1 MARYRHLL
9 SPGCIGSLELKNRL
23 CQTAMGTNLANP
35 DGTMSEDSIAF
46 YTARAAGGTGMLI
59 MGTVGVANPVG
70 RLQERQLWISEDRF
84 IPGLKRLTESV
95 HRAGGRVCA
104 QLNHGGV
111 TSLYDM
117 AEGRPVLVPSLPRMS
132 KGGEPPKEILL
143 PEEIAISPPKPAL
156 KGPPVFKEADAEDIA
171 WIVEKF
177 AAGAARAVEAGYDA
191 IELHAGHTYLINS
204 FISPHWN
211 RRTDRYGGSA
221 EGRAQLMK
229 EVIEGIRARIGRD
242 FPLQVKL
249 NAEEYFFEENIS
261 LDDAKVI
268 ARVAR
273 DAGADAITVSA
284 SHNYG
289 VARALLSSWMPETP
303 NALLPLAAAIREA
316 VDLPVITVGRVDPE
330 AADRAIAEG
339 RLDFL
344 AQGRKQIADD
354 QFVHR
359 LASGGKE
366 AVRPCIFCYQCL
378 SQSMMGLPLR
388 CAVNADVGHEKD
400 NLLAPAD
407 APRKVVVVGGGPGGM
422 EAARRLTLRGHRVT
436 LLEASGQLGGTARIA
451 AIAYAPNGDFVDWLK
466 RQLDELGVEVRL
478 DTRADVDLIRSLA
491 PDSVIVATGAIRRA
505 PDIPGKDLPH
515 VHDGASL
522 RGLLL
527 GEAEEGAEESARA
540 KGSLAQRVA
549 VGAARS
555 LGMTQNADVVRKASK
570 LWMPIGERVV
580 IIGGDLVGLEL
591 AEFLHERGRAVQVVD
606 SGPQFGR
613 GLSPARR
620 QVMLGQMPLDGIAL
634 HEGAADIVIDAGSV
648 RFRGA
653 SGEAIAAAADTVI
666 IAKGAQANTGLFEAL
681 KAAGVEA
688 HMVGDCQGVGYI
700 MGAVRNAADVA
711 AII

>member
-1 MARYRHLL
+1 MSSFSHLL
-9 SPGCIGSLELKNRL
+9 SPGRIGTLELKNRL
-23 CQTAMGTNLANP
+23 CQTAMGTNLANE
-35 DGTMSEDSIAF
+35 DGTMSEESIGF
-46 YTARAAGGTGMLI
+46 YAARAAGGTGMLI
-59 MGTVGVANPVG
+59 MGTLGVANPVG

-84 IPGLKRLTESV
+84 IPGLKRLTDAI
-95 HRAGGRVCA
+95 HRVGGRVCA

-132 KGGEPPKEILL
+132 KGGAPQKNIML
-143 PEEIAISPPKPAL
+143 PEEIASSPAKPEL
-156 KGPPVFKEADAEDIA
+156 KGPPVFKEADADDFA

-177 AAGAARAVEAGYDA
+177 ASAAARAVEAGYDA

-221 EGRAQLMK
+221 EGRSQLMK
-229 EVIEGIRARIGRD
+229 DVIEGIRARIGRD

-261 LDDAKVI
+261 LEDAKITARI
-268 ARVAR
+268 AKAV
-273 DAGADAITVSA
+273 GADAITVSA

-303 NALLPLAAAIREA
+303 NKLLPLAAAIREA

-339 RLDFL
+339 QLDFL

-354 QFVHR
+354 QFANH
-359 LASGGKE
+359 LANGGKK
-366 AVRPCIFCYQCL
+366 AIRPCIFCYQCL

-388 CAVNADVGHEKD
+388 CAVNADVGYEKD

-407 APRKVVVVGGGPGGM
+407 TPRKVVVVGGGPGGM
-422 EAARRLTLRGHRVT
+422 EAARRLTLRGHKVT

-451 AIAYAPNGDFVDWLK
+451 AIAYAPNGDFVEWLK
-466 RQLDELGVEVRL
+466 NQLDELGVDVSL
-478 DTRADVDLIRSLA
+478 DTRASVEVIRQLA
-491 PDSVIVATGAIRRA
+491 PDAVIVATGAIRRA
-505 PDIPGKDLPH
+505 PDIPGKELPH

-527 GEAEEGAEESARA
+527 GETEDGAVAR
-540 KGSLAQRVA
+540 GTLAQRMA
-549 VGAARS
+549 AGAARAV
-555 LGMTQNADVVRKASK
+555 GMTRNADLVRKASK
-570 LWMPIGERVV
+570 LWMPIGDKVV
-580 IIGGDLVGLEL
+580 IIGGELVGLEL
-591 AEFLHERGRAVQVVD
+591 AEFLDERGRHVIVVD
-606 SGPQFGR
+606 SEPQFGR

-620 QVMLGQMPLDGIAL
+620 QVMLGQMPLDGITL
-634 HEGAADIVIDAGSV
+634 YEGADSITIGEKSVSFRSAAGDAIDAP
-648 RFRGA
+648 
-653 SGEAIAAAADTVI
+653 ADTVI
-666 IAKGAQANTGLFEAL
+666 IAKGAEPNTGLFDEL
-681 KAAGVEA
+681 KAAGFET

-711 AII
+711 AKI

>member
-1 MARYRHLL
+1 MSSFSHLL
-9 SPGCIGSLELKNRL
+9 SPGRIGTLELKNRL
-23 CQTAMGTNLANP
+23 CQTAMGTNLANK
-35 DGTMSEDSIAF
+35 DGTMSEESVAF
-46 YTARAAGGTGMLI
+46 YAARAAGGTGMLI
-59 MGTVGVANPVG
+59 MGTLGVANPVG

-84 IPGLKRLTESV
+84 IPGLKRLTDAI
-95 HRAGGRVCA
+95 HRVGGRVCA

-117 AEGRPVLVPSLPRMS
+117 AEGRPILVPSLPRMS
-132 KGGEPPKEILL
+132 KGGAPQKNIML
-143 PEEIAISPPKPAL
+143 PEEIASSPAKPEL
-156 KGPPVFKEADAEDIA
+156 KGPPVFKEADADDFA
-171 WIVEKF
+171 WIVDKF
-177 AAGAARAVEAGYDA
+177 ASAAARAVEAGYDA

-221 EGRAQLMK
+221 EGRSQLMK
-229 EVIEGIRARIGRD
+229 DVIEGIRARIGRD

-261 LDDAKVI
+261 LEDAKITARI
-268 ARVAR
+268 AKA
-273 DAGADAITVSA
+273 AGADAITVSA

-303 NALLPLAAAIREA
+303 NKLLPLAAAIREA

-339 RLDFL
+339 QLDFL

-354 QFVHR
+354 QFANH
-359 LASGGKE
+359 LANGGKK
-366 AVRPCIFCYQCL
+366 AIRPCIFCYQCL

-388 CAVNADVGHEKD
+388 CAVNADVGYEKD

-407 APRKVVVVGGGPGGM
+407 TPRKVVVVGGGPGGM
-422 EAARRLTLRGHRVT
+422 EAARRLTLRGHKVT

-451 AIAYAPNGDFVDWLK
+451 AIAYAPNGDFVEWLK
-466 RQLDELGVEVRL
+466 NQLDELGVDVSL
-478 DTRADVDLIRSLA
+478 DTRASVEVIRQLA
-491 PDSVIVATGAIRRA
+491 PDAAIVATGAIRRA
-505 PDIPGKDLPH
+505 PDIPGKELPH

-527 GEAEEGAEESARA
+527 GETEDGAVAR
-540 KGSLAQRVA
+540 GTLAQRMA
-549 VGAARS
+549 AGAARAV
-555 LGMTQNADVVRKASK
+555 GMTRNADLMRKASK
-570 LWMPIGERVV
+570 LWMPIGDKVV
-580 IIGGDLVGLEL
+580 IIGGELVGLEL
-591 AEFLHERGRAVQVVD
+591 AEFLHERGRHVIVVD
-606 SGPQFGR
+606 SEPQFGR

-620 QVMLGQMPLDGIAL
+620 QVMLGQMPLDGIPL
-634 HEGAADIVIDAGSV
+634 YEGADSITIGEKSVSFRSAAGDAIDAP
-648 RFRGA
+648 
-653 SGEAIAAAADTVI
+653 ADTVI
-666 IAKGAQANTGLFEAL
+666 IAKGAEPNTGLFDEL
-681 KAAGVEA
+681 KAAGFET

-711 AII
+711 AKI

>member
-1 MARYRHLL
+1 MSSYSHLL
-9 SPGCIGSLELKNRL
+9 SPGRIGTLELKNRL
-23 CQTAMGTNLANP
+23 CQTAMGTNLANE
-35 DGTMSEDSIAF
+35 DGTMSEESIGF
-46 YTARAAGGTGMLI
+46 YAARAAGGTGMLI
-59 MGTVGVANPVG
+59 MGTMGVANPIG

-84 IPGLKRLTESV
+84 IPGLKRLTDAI
-95 HRAGGRVCA
+95 HRVGGRVCA

-117 AEGRPVLVPSLPRMS
+117 AEGRPILVPSLPRMS
-132 KGGEPPKEILL
+132 KGGAPQTNIML
-143 PEEIAISPPKPAL
+143 PEEIANSPAKPEL
-156 KGPPVFKEADAEDIA
+156 KGPPVFKEADADDFA

-177 AAGAARAVEAGYDA
+177 ASAAARAVEAGYDA

-221 EGRAQLMK
+221 EGRSQLMK
-229 EVIEGIRARIGRD
+229 DVIEGIRARIGRD

-261 LDDAKVI
+261 LEDAKITARI
-268 ARVAR
+268 AKA
-273 DAGADAITVSA
+273 AGADAITVSA

-303 NALLPLAAAIREA
+303 NKLLPLAAAIREA

-330 AADRAIAEG
+330 AADKAIAEG
-339 RLDFL
+339 QLDFL

-354 QFVHR
+354 QFANH
-359 LASGGKE
+359 LANGGKK

-388 CAVNADVGHEKD
+388 CAVNADVGYEKD

-407 APRKVVVVGGGPGGM
+407 SPRKVVVVGGGPGGM
-422 EAARRLTLRGHRVT
+422 EAARRLTLRGHKVT

-451 AIAYAPNGDFVDWLK
+451 AIAYAPNGDFVEWLK
-466 RQLDELGVEVRL
+466 NQLDELGVDVRL
-478 DTRADVDLIRSLA
+478 DTRASVEVIRQLA
-491 PDSVIVATGAIRRA
+491 PDAVIVATGAIRRA
-505 PDIPGKDLPH
+505 PNIPGKELPH

-527 GEAEEGAEESARA
+527 GETDEGASA
-540 KGSLAQRVA
+540 KGTLAQRMA
-549 VGAARS
+549 AGAARAV
-555 LGMTQNADVVRKASK
+555 GMTRNADLVRKASK
-570 LWMPIGERVV
+570 LWMPIGDKVV
-580 IIGGDLVGLEL
+580 IIGGELVGLEL
-591 AEFLHERGRAVQVVD
+591 AEFLHERGRHVIVVD
-606 SGPQFGR
+606 SEPQFGR

-620 QVMLGQMPLDGIAL
+620 QVMLGQMPLDGIPL
-634 HEGAADIVIDAGSV
+634 YEGADSITIGEKNVS
-648 RFRGA
+648 FRSA
-653 SGEAIAAAADTVI
+653 AGEAIDAQADTVI
-666 IAKGAQANTGLFEAL
+666 IAKGAEPNTGLFDEL
-681 KAAGVEA
+681 KAAGFEA

-711 AII
+711 AKI

>member
-1 MARYRHLL
+1 MSSFSHLL
-9 SPGCIGSLELKNRL
+9 SPGRIGTLELKNRL
-23 CQTAMGTNLANP
+23 CQTAMGTNLANE
-35 DGTMSEDSIAF
+35 DGTMSEESIGF
-46 YTARAAGGTGMLI
+46 YAARAAGGTGMLI
-59 MGTVGVANPVG
+59 MGTLGVANPVG

-84 IPGLKRLTESV
+84 IPGLKRLTDAI
-95 HRAGGRVCA
+95 HRVGGRVCA

-117 AEGRPVLVPSLPRMS
+117 AEGRPILVPSLPRMS
-132 KGGEPPKEILL
+132 KGGAPQKNIML
-143 PEEIAISPPKPAL
+143 PEEIARAPAKPEL
-156 KGPPVFKEADAEDIA
+156 KGPPVFKEADADDFA
-171 WIVEKF
+171 WVVEKF
-177 AAGAARAVEAGYDA
+177 ASAAARVVEAGYDA

-221 EGRAQLMK
+221 EGRSQLMK
-229 EVIEGIRARIGRD
+229 DVIEGIRARIGRD

-261 LDDAKVI
+261 LEDAKITARI
-268 ARVAR
+268 AKA
-273 DAGADAITVSA
+273 AGADAITVSA

-303 NALLPLAAAIREA
+303 NKLLPLAAAIREA

-339 RLDFL
+339 QLDFL

-354 QFVHR
+354 QFANH
-359 LASGGKE
+359 LANGGKK
-366 AVRPCIFCYQCL
+366 AIRPCIFCYQCL

-388 CAVNADVGHEKD
+388 CAVNADVGYEKD

-407 APRKVVVVGGGPGGM
+407 TPRKVVVVGGGPGGM
-422 EAARRLTLRGHRVT
+422 EAARRLTLRGHKVT

-451 AIAYAPNGDFVDWLK
+451 AIAYAPNGDFVEWLK
-466 RQLDELGVEVRL
+466 NQLDELGVDVSL
-478 DTRADVDLIRSLA
+478 DTRASVEVIRQLA
-491 PDSVIVATGAIRRA
+491 PDAVIVATGAIRRA
-505 PDIPGKDLPH
+505 PDIPGKELPH

-527 GEAEEGAEESARA
+527 GETEDGAVAR
-540 KGSLAQRVA
+540 GTLAQRMA
-549 VGAARS
+549 AGAARAV
-555 LGMTQNADVVRKASK
+555 GMTRNADLVRKASK
-570 LWMPIGERVV
+570 LWMPIGDKVV
-580 IIGGDLVGLEL
+580 IIGGELVGLEL
-591 AEFLHERGRAVQVVD
+591 AEFLHERGRHVIVVD
-606 SGPQFGR
+606 SEPQFGR

-620 QVMLGQMPLDGIAL
+620 QVMLGQMPLDGIPL
-634 HEGAADIVIDAGSV
+634 YEGADSITIGEKCVSFRSAAGDAID
-648 RFRGA
+648 
-653 SGEAIAAAADTVI
+653 AAADTVI
-666 IAKGAQANTGLFEAL
+666 IAKGAEPNTGMFDEL
-681 KAAGVEA
+681 KAAGFET

-711 AII
+711 AKI